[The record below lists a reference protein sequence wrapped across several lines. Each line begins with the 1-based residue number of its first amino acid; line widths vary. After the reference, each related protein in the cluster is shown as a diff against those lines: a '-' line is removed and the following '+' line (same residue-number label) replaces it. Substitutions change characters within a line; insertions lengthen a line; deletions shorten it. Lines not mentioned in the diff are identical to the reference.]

1 MKKRK
6 KHNII
11 IAAIAIVIVG
21 TIIGYNYYIDQIK
34 QKGLVFGNELE
45 QIQDDV
51 KKLQTS
57 FYSKITEWE
66 EEDIT
71 KEELLD
77 ALEEHVENYKNTI
90 PRYDDLEPPEPYT
103 ASVELFKLSSQ
114 TQLESDIQYIEWLR
128 TGDQEYKIRSDLQL
142 KESFDYEMA
151 ALSEFNAAKA
161 GLNPESVGL
170 SRP

>member
-11 IAAIAIVIVG
+11 IAGIAIVLVSG
-21 TIIGYNYYIDQIK
+21 IIGYNYYIDQVK

-45 QIQDDV
+45 QIQGDV
-51 KKLQTS
+51 KELQTQ

-66 EEDIT
+66 EGDIT
-71 KEELLD
+71 KQELLES
-77 ALEEHVENYKNTI
+77 LEAHVSDFKDTI
-90 PRYDDLEPPEPYT
+90 PRYDRLEPPEPFTT
-103 ASVELFKLSSQ
+103 AVELFKLSSQ
-114 TQLESDIQYIEWLR
+114 TQLESDIQYIEWLK
-128 TGDQEYKIRSDLQL
+128 TGDNAYKTRSDLQL

-161 GLNPESVGL
+161 GLKP
-170 SRP
+170 

>member
-1 MKKRK
+1 MKKKK

-11 IAAIAIVIVG
+11 IATVALVIVG
-21 TIIGYNYYIDQIK
+21 SIIGYNYYIDQIK

-51 KKLQTS
+51 KKLQNN

-66 EEDIT
+66 EGDIT
-71 KEELLD
+71 KEELLIE
-77 ALEEHVENYKNTI
+77 LESHIEDFKQI
-90 PRYDDLEPPEPYT
+90 MPRYDRLDPTEPFT
-103 ASVELFKLSSQ
+103 TSVELFKLSSQ

-128 TGDQEYKIRSDLQL
+128 TGEEEYKTRSDLQL

-161 GLNPESVGL
+161 GINP
-170 SRP
+170 

>member
-1 MKKRK
+1 MKKKK

-11 IAAIAIVIVG
+11 IAAVAIVIVG
-21 TIIGYNYYIDQIK
+21 SIIGYNYYIDQIK

-51 KKLQTS
+51 KKLQNN

-66 EEDIT
+66 EGDIT
-71 KEELLD
+71 KEELVTE
-77 ALEEHVENYKNTI
+77 LELHIEDFKQI
-90 PRYDDLEPPEPYT
+90 MPRYDKLDPPEPYIT
-103 ASVELFKLSSQ
+103 SVELFKLSSQ
-114 TQLESDIQYIEWLR
+114 TQLESDIQYVEWIK
-128 TGDQEYKIRSDLQL
+128 TGEEEYKTRSDLQL

-161 GLNPESVGL
+161 GINP
-170 SRP
+170 